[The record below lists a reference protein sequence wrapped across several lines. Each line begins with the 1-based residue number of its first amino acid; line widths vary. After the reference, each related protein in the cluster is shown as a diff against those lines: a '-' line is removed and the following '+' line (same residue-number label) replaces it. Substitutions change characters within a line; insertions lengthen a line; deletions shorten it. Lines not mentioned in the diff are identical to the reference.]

1 MQLSETILKMQSINI
16 GQSAGKFNLEIKSNP
31 STIIRQHSEDYQL
44 LFDTGRRYNLIHLLQ
59 DGRKIFFSL
68 YKIVFIK

>member
-44 LFDTGRRYNLIHLLQ
+44 LFDTEWRYDLNL
-59 DGRKIFFSL
+59 G
-68 YKIVFIK
+68 